1 MTMDRDIERVL
12 VSTEEIAR
20 RVGELGEQV
29 ASDLGARMTAD
40 QQAEGT
46 SVVLVPIMTGAV
58 VFLADLMRQ
67 MPLKMRLG
75 LVAVSSYPGKSLES
89 KGASIAGELPP
100 DLGGKHVVIVDD
112 ILDSG
117 QTLALVR
124 RLIGEQKPASLSAC
138 VLLEKHRQHAE
149 GVIAEY
155 VGFHIPDEFVV
166 GYGLDYDGQYRNY
179 PAIATLKPERVREP
193 SDGTEA

>member
-1 MTMDRDIERVL
+1 MERDIERVL
-12 VSTEEIAR
+12 VSTDEIAA
-20 RVGELGEQV
+20 RVREMGNRL
-29 ASDLGARMTAD
+29 AADLMDRMPAEERAD
-40 QQAEGT
+40 GS

-58 VFLADLMRQ
+58 VFLADLMRE

-75 LVAVSSYPGKSLES
+75 LVAVTSYPGKSLES
-89 KGASIAGELPP
+89 KGASISSELPA

-124 RLIGEQKPASLSAC
+124 RLIAEQAPASLSAC
-138 VLLEKHRQHAE
+138 VLLEKKREHAE
-149 GVIAEY
+149 GVSAEY
-155 VGFHIPDEFVV
+155 VGFTIPDEFVV

-179 PAIATLKPERVREP
+179 PAIATLKPERVREAGP
-193 SDGTEA
+193 NSPA